1 MTRHILLIC
10 LLVLASCSKK
20 MPTQMDDT
28 TPPDATVT
36 FSGTIQPMFNA
47 RCVSCHSASVPQ
59 SGVNLTSYASTMA
72 SRGSLYNALIVVTGN
87 ADQSALYDKLLSS
100 PRFGSRMPQGGS
112 LTTQQIANVR
122 AWINAGAPNN

>member
-1 MTRHILLIC
+1 MVRFVVVFSLLAVI
-10 LLVLASCSKK
+10 SCSKE

-28 TPPDATVT
+28 PSNTAITY
-36 FSGTIQPMFNA
+36 SATIQPMFNA
-47 RCVSCHSASVPQ
+47 RCVSCHNASVPI

-122 AWINAGAPNN
+122 VWINAGAPNN

>member
-1 MTRHILLIC
+1 MPRHILLIC

-20 MPTQMDDT
+20 MPTQADT

-36 FSGTIQPMFNA
+36 FSATIQPMFNA

-59 SGVNLTSYASTMA
+59 SGVNLSSYAATMA
-72 SRGSLYNALIVVTGN
+72 SRGSLYNALIVVAGN
-87 ADQSALYDKLLSS
+87 AEQSALYDKLLSS

-112 LTTQQIANVR
+112 LTSQQIANVR
-122 AWINAGAPNN
+122 AWINAGALNN

>member
-1 MTRHILLIC
+1 MVFSLLAVI
-10 LLVLASCSKK
+10 SCSTK

-28 TPPDATVT
+28 PSNTAITY
-36 FSGTIQPMFNA
+36 SATIQPMFNA
-47 RCVSCHSASVPQ
+47 RCVSCHSASVPL

-100 PRFGSRMPQGGS
+100 PRFGNRMPQGGS

-122 AWINAGAPNN
+122 VWINAGAPNN